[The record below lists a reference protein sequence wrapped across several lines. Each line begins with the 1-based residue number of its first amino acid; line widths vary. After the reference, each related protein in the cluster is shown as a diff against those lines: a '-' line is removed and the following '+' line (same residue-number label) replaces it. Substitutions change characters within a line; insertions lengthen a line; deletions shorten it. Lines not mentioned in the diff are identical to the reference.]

1 MAYDNK
7 IAIVIINDLE
17 SWQKLNVASFLASS
31 VAIKFPDTHGKPFI
45 NASDSEYL
53 PFIKHPILIYKA
65 DTDAEI
71 KRAFNRA
78 KERELNIGIYTAS
91 LFATKS
97 EEENLIEIAKYKD
110 NEQNLVGIVV
120 YGDAKKVNKALDGLK
135 FHS

>member
-1 MAYDNK
+1 MAYENK
-7 IAIVIINDLE
+7 IAIVIKNDLE

-31 VAIKFPDTHGKPFI
+31 VAIQFPDTHGKPFI
-45 NASDSEYL
+45 NASKSEYL

-71 KRAFNRA
+71 RRAFNRA

-91 LFATKS
+91 LFATKN

-110 NEQNLVGIVV
+110 DEQNLVGIVV
-120 YGDAKKVNKALDGLK
+120 YGDSKKVNKALDSLK

>member
-7 IAIVIINDLE
+7 IAIVIKNDLE

-31 VAIKFPDTHGKPFI
+31 VAIQFPDTHGKPFI
-45 NASDSEYL
+45 NASKSEYL

-65 DTDAEI
+65 DNDAEI

-110 NEQNLVGIVV
+110 DEQNLVGIVV
-120 YGDAKKVNKALDGLK
+120 YGDSKKVNKALDSLK